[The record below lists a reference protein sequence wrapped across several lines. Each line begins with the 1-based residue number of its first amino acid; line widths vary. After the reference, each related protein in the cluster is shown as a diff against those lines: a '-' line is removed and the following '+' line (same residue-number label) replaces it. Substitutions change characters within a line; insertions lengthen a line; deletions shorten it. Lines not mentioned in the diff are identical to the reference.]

1 MTAVYIVSDN
11 VVSPLG
17 WNTRDNFAAL
27 LQGRSG
33 VRQQHRGDWSD
44 GPFQASMLDNQALP
58 ERFARDIGDDA
69 AWTRFEKMVVLS
81 VTEALR
87 HTSVRLSDPD
97 TVFILSTTKGNI
109 VLLEAGDSSEPG
121 LLLSSPARKV
131 AAFFKNPN
139 TPLVVSHACV
149 SGLAAILLA
158 KRLLET
164 GRYRHAVVAGADE
177 VSRFVWSGFQS
188 FQALSDEPCRPFD
201 SRRKGLNLGEG
212 CATMI
217 LSVEPEHA
225 TSEPVRVLGGALS
238 NDANHISGP
247 SRTGAELSEAINRA
261 LDQSGLRAADVDFIS
276 AHGTA
281 TLYNDEMEAKAF
293 DLAGLGAVP
302 LNSLKGNFGHT
313 LGAAGLI
320 ESVLSIQS
328 LRENTVLPT
337 RGFETL
343 GVSRPVKV
351 CAEALIKPLKICLKT
366 ASGFGGCNG
375 AVVFGKGG

>member
-1 MTAVYIVSDN
+1 MAPVYIISDN

-17 WNTRDNFAAL
+17 WNTRDNFSAL

-33 VRQQHRGDWSD
+33 VRQHTRNDWSD
-44 GPFQASMLDNQALP
+44 APFQASVLDEQSLP
-58 ERFARDIGDDA
+58 EQFARQLAVNGRE
-69 AWTRFEKMVVLS
+69 WTRFEKMLLLS
-81 VTEALR
+81 LSEALL
-87 HTSVRLSDPD
+87 HSTVPAKHPD
-97 TVFILSTTKGNI
+97 TVFIFSTTKGNI
-109 VLLEAGDSSEPG
+109 ALLEAGNPADPG

-131 AAFFKNPN
+131 AAFFKNPHA
-139 TPLVVSHACV
+139 PLVVSHACV
-149 SGLAAILLA
+149 SGVAAILLG
-158 KRLLET
+158 KRLLES
-164 GRYRHAVVAGADE
+164 GRYRHAVITGADE

-217 LSVEPEHA
+217 LSVEPA
-225 TSEPVRVLGGALS
+225 SDAQVRVLGGALS

-247 SRTGAELSEAINRA
+247 SRSGEELSEAVNRA
-261 LDQSGLRAADVDFIS
+261 LAQSDLPAGAVDFIS

-293 DLAGLGAVP
+293 DLSGLNAVP

-320 ESVLSIQS
+320 ESVLSVQS

-337 RGFETL
+337 LGFETP
-343 GVSRPVKV
+343 GVSRPVNV
-351 CAEALIKPLKICLKT
+351 CARPLHKPLQACLKT

-375 AVVFGKGG
+375 ALVFGKTS